1 MRRTRR
7 AAASR
12 LLLVVAVIA
21 AGCGSDVTAPDGG
34 TIGSSSAP
42 GAVVPERAPTTVRVG
57 LGRDPV
63 SIDPRLI
70 EDDEGELIVR
80 ALFDG
85 LVDVAPDGSV
95 VPAGASWTIESDGL
109 VLRFRLGEG
118 RFHDGTRVT
127 ARHYADALLAT
138 LDPERAPWFR
148 EDLLAHLRGARI
160 VEGGE
165 ERPGSPEEVLAAG
178 GIEVLSDRELLVRLE
193 RADPFF
199 LFRLADPVLVPLP
212 QIAHDDPEQFALQPI
227 GNGPFRMIGP
237 REPGAFIRLRAD
249 TAHPSPPRIDELV
262 LQVYPDDVDRSLR
275 WADLLAGR
283 LQITAIPV
291 EQRDEARALF
301 GSPVGGRSG
310 SGLHEDPVM
319 TLYAY
324 GFAMD
329 VAPFDD
335 VAIRRA
341 ISAAID
347 RDALAREL
355 AAAGVEPAT
364 AILPPSAGGTPTDCP
379 HCRHDPDLAREL
391 IDEWWGRQP
400 EGAEGP
406 RIVLTYPLGAGHVTA
421 AELIASDIERHLG
434 LEVRLQAR
442 EFGALVRAVTAGDAP
457 LFRYGLRAPV
467 GGRAAAA
474 ALLDGALRSDAPS
487 NWTRWR
493 DTTTDALLET
503 WTPDSAPTLARE
515 IEASVLDA
523 AAVVPLLWTRPD
535 LVVHPSLV
543 GFRADPTG
551 RWWPELIRLR

>member
-1 MRRTRR
+1 VRRTRR

-12 LLLVVAVIA
+12 LLLVVAVLA
-21 AGCGSDVTAPDGG
+21 VGCGPDVAAPDGG
-34 TIGSSSAP
+34 NIGSSSAP

-70 EDDEGELIVR
+70 ADDEGELIVR

-95 VPAGASWTIESDGL
+95 VPAGASWTTESDGL
-109 VLRFRLGEG
+109 VLRFRLREG
-118 RFHDGTRVT
+118 RFHDGTAVT
-127 ARHYADALLAT
+127 AQHYADALLAT

-148 EDLLAHLRGARI
+148 EDLLAHLRGAQVI
-160 VEGGE
+160 DGGE
-165 ERPGSPEEVLAAG
+165 ERQGLPEDVLAAG
-178 GIEVLSDRELLVRLE
+178 GIEVLSETELVIRLD

-212 QIAHDDPEQFALQPI
+212 QIALVDPERFAQQPI

-249 TAHPSPPRIDELV
+249 TAHPNPPRIDELV
-262 LQVYPDDVDRSLR
+262 LQVYPDDVDRSQR

-283 LQITAIPV
+283 LQITAVPV
-291 EQRDEARALF
+291 DRRDEARELF

-310 SGLHEDPVM
+310 AGLHELPAM

-324 GFAMD
+324 GFVLD
-329 VAPFDD
+329 VTPFDD

-347 RDALAREL
+347 RDALALEL

-364 AILPPSAGGTPTDCP
+364 AILPPSAGGTSAECA
-379 HCRHDPDLAREL
+379 HCRYDPPLATEL
-391 IDEWWGRQP
+391 IDGWRERQP
-400 EGAEGP
+400 DGVAEP
-406 RIVLTYPLGAGHVTA
+406 RIVLTYPLGAGHVSA
-421 AELIASDIERHLG
+421 AERIASDIERHLG

-442 EFGALVRAVTAGDAP
+442 DFGALVREVTAGDAA

-467 GGRAAAA
+467 GGRAAATS
-474 ALLDGALRSDAPS
+474 LLDAALRSDAPS

-493 DTTTDALLET
+493 DVATDARLAT

-515 IEASVLDA
+515 IEAAALDA
-523 AAVVPLLWTRPD
+523 AVIVPLLWTRPD

>member
-1 MRRTRR
+1 
-7 AAASR
+7 
-12 LLLVVAVIA
+12 
-21 AGCGSDVTAPDGG
+21 
-34 TIGSSSAP
+34 
-42 GAVVPERAPTTVRVG
+42 
-57 LGRDPV
+57 
-63 SIDPRLI
+63 
-70 EDDEGELIVR
+70 
-80 ALFDG
+80 
-85 LVDVAPDGSV
+85 
-95 VPAGASWTIESDGL
+95 
-109 VLRFRLGEG
+109 
-118 RFHDGTRVT
+118 
-127 ARHYADALLAT
+127 
-138 LDPERAPWFR
+138 
-148 EDLLAHLRGARI
+148 
-160 VEGGE
+160 
-165 ERPGSPEEVLAAG
+165 
-178 GIEVLSDRELLVRLE
+178 
-193 RADPFF
+193 
-199 LFRLADPVLVPLP
+199 
-212 QIAHDDPEQFALQPI
+212 
-227 GNGPFRMIGP
+227 
-237 REPGAFIRLRAD
+237 
-249 TAHPSPPRIDELV
+249 
-262 LQVYPDDVDRSLR
+262 
-275 WADLLAGR
+275 
-283 LQITAIPV
+283 
-291 EQRDEARALF
+291 
-301 GSPVGGRSG
+301 
-310 SGLHEDPVM
+310 M

-523 AAVVPLLWTRPD
+523 AAIVPLLWTRPD